1 MFFDQSLP
9 EYSVPLLLW
18 GGPPLPQPPYFC
30 SALLQKLGSPR
41 SCRFPE
47 VKMAFGGCKGRRV
60 GVVISLPGALA
71 CWPLA
76 GGWRKS
82 ALNGVSVETGKANTS
97 AWALLASL
105 GWGRMGQGPR
115 FISASPDQPS
125 PAPES
130 PWLPGPL
137 AHSIQKGSGFRVCGQ
152 APQETPSSESFPAP
166 LPNPQP
172 VPLLPGRCQ
181 ENLCLGR
188 AVWHLKSCLTSPS
201 QQQELGGKSLC
212 ARDGPSS
219 AICLPGR
226 GDPKMLCPG
235 EFSSGPMTRK

>member
-71 CWPLA
+71 CWPQA

-212 ARDGPSS
+212 ARDGPQQ
-219 AICLPGR
+219 CHLPPGPR
-226 GDPKMLCPG
+226 GPQDALP
-235 EFSSGPMTRK
+235 R